1 MRSISA
7 DAPLVSGIA
16 ADLRLERWAGAA
28 PRDHRLLRAPAF
40 AQRRSA
46 GLVLGAATVL
56 VLCITIARPLS
67 VLRGTGRLMFPYEP
81 MASEV
86 VRIGQP
92 PFAMIGDRPE
102 NAANIAI
109 RLPSTAVLFD
119 PRAPAERVLIAAD
132 NPARVAEVAQRL
144 PAGYAPEGETRKLV
158 HAFELR
164 PERKA
169 ELAVQVWRRAAAG
182 E

>member
-1 MRSISA
+1 M
-7 DAPLVSGIA
+7 
-16 ADLRLERWAGAA
+16 
-28 PRDHRLLRAPAF
+28 
-40 AQRRSA
+40 
-46 GLVLGAATVL
+46 
-56 VLCITIARPLS
+56 
-67 VLRGTGRLMFPYEP
+67 
-81 MASEV
+81 
-86 VRIGQP
+86 GQP
-92 PFAMIGDRPE
+92 PFAIIGDRPE

-109 RLPSTAVLFD
+109 RLPSTAVFD

-144 PAGYAPEGETRKLV
+144 PTGYAPKGGTRKLV

-169 ELAVQVWRRAAAG
+169 ELAVQFWRRAAAG